1 MNVVMKLSGW
11 HLGLIS
17 VKFHKV
23 LYRLFDYIYTW
34 NHTTNTTKPRR
45 YFYFKNTTEP
55 TVGALW
61 FHYFF
66 INLFKETD
74 DFKNDGSVVIWK
86 EKIQI

>member
-34 NHTTNTTKPRR
+34 NHRTNTTKPLRC
-45 YFYFKNTTEP
+45 FFKKCRVAN
-55 TVGALW
+55 VGGFMVPL
-61 FHYFF
+61 FF
-66 INLFKETD
+66 INLFKET
-74 DFKNDGSVVIWK
+74 NDCKINGNVAIWK